1 VRCQVEILDARLTSK
16 GDAGI
21 LRRRFTLLNQRD
33 ESVQQGEIGLM
44 VSRRPGL

>member
-1 VRCQVEILDARLTSK
+1 VEILDTRLTSK

-33 ESVQQGEIGLM
+33 EDVQEGEIPLL
-44 VSRRPGL
+44 VSLRSGG

>member
-1 VRCQVEILDARLTSK
+1 MRHSGLLDTRLTSE

-33 ESVQQGEIGLM
+33 EDVQQGELPLL
-44 VSRRPGL
+44 VSLRAGG